1 MNRAVST
8 WKKLFFKSNIRKIRK
23 AIIDYLEEEG
33 IKVKLE
39 NGLLVVELDE
49 YYYSIDFNLDG
60 EYPQCEIMFK
70 LKHEVYGAL
79 EISQKTFIADKV
91 NTDADRHSVV
101 KAFFESLVIETHFY
115 FCNRKM
121 LLSLFHDYFIDLK
134 ETVDET
140 TDWLSDAIEENKNQR
155 RPIGFITPASS
166 NKNSNEEQ
174 PAAQNESN
182 VK

>member
-1 MNRAVST
+1 M
-8 WKKLFFKSNIRKIRK
+8 
-23 AIIDYLEEEG
+23 DYLEGEG

-79 EISQKTFIADKV
+79 EISQKTFIADKL

-101 KAFFESLVIETHFY
+101 KAFSESLVIETHFY

-140 TDWLSDAIEENKNQR
+140 TDWLADAIEENKNQR